1 MSKKQPRPLS
11 QKEVEDLLGHP
22 SNGVQVLAKTSACFD

>member
-11 QKEVEDLLGHP
+11 QQEVEDLLGHP
-22 SNGVQVLAKTSACFD
+22 VDWDNGTSQN

>member
-1 MSKKQPRPLS
+1 MSKKQKPLS

-22 SNGVQVLAKTSACFD
+22 VEWGGNTSQD

>member
-1 MSKKQPRPLS
+1 MSKKQKPLS

-22 SNGVQVLAKTSACFD
+22 IEWGTGTSQN

>member
-1 MSKKQPRPLS
+1 MSKKQPKPLL

-22 SNGVQVLAKTSACFD
+22 VEWGTGTSQN

>member
-22 SNGVQVLAKTSACFD
+22 IEWGIGTSQN

>member
-1 MSKKQPRPLS
+1 MSKKQLRPLS

-22 SNGVQVLAKTSACFD
+22 IEWGTGTSQN

>member
-1 MSKKQPRPLS
+1 MSKKQPKPLS

-22 SNGVQVLAKTSACFD
+22 IEWGTGTSQN

>member
-22 SNGVQVLAKTSACFD
+22 IEWGTGTSQN

>member
-1 MSKKQPRPLS
+1 MSKKTPKPLS

-22 SNGVQVLAKTSACFD
+22 VDWDNGTSQN

>member
-1 MSKKQPRPLS
+1 MSKKQQPRPLT

-22 SNGVQVLAKTSACFD
+22 IEWGTGTSQN